1 MSTIVPNAVC
11 EEEKDAHL
19 NDEERR
25 KKDREQK

>member
-1 MSTIVPNAVC
+1 MSTIVLNAVC

-25 KKDREQK
+25 KKDRE